1 MSRNC
6 AILYMQ
12 KSIKKYNDAYLV
24 YTKWYE
30 HTLDK
35 WKGAGFGKIELA
47 NEFADICYIE
57 FYESF
62 TISVRSAQQVT
73 SEVKFVVKERES
85 CRQVYKLVEDLL
97 FPKHL
102 YISSVCQRVMST
114 EDTTT
119 AQLFFCISLVYFQV
133 QNLCLET

>member
-1 MSRNC
+1 M
-6 AILYMQ
+6 
-12 KSIKKYNDAYLV
+12 
-24 YTKWYE
+24 
-30 HTLDK
+30 DK
-35 WKGAGFGKIELA
+35 WKAAGFGKIELA

-85 CRQVYKLVEDLL
+85 CRQVYKLAEDLL